1 MNDGLL
7 EQISKTLNS
16 IKSKCQLKDRTIA
29 DQLKVSCSE
38 LKCLKN
44 FLSNDRISVKDLA
57 ERLGITSGGVTKIVG
72 QLEEKNIL
80 RRDMDPEDR
89 RGILVSLTGEGR
101 DLIKELQK
109 NTIGYYDLLFG
120 DLSEKDKSDIL
131 KGIQLLNESW
141 EDLISKHPG
150 IQGNKIQGGE
160 NC

>member
-1 MNDGLL
+1 
-7 EQISKTLNS
+7 
-16 IKSKCQLKDRTIA
+16 
-29 DQLKVSCSE
+29 
-38 LKCLKN
+38 
-44 FLSNDRISVKDLA
+44 
-57 ERLGITSGGVTKIVG
+57 
-72 QLEEKNIL
+72 
-80 RRDMDPEDR
+80 MDPEDR

-141 EDLISKHPG
+141 EDLISKHPD

>member
-1 MNDGLL
+1 MNDSIL

-16 IKSKCQLKDRTIA
+16 IKAKCQLKDKTIA
-29 DQLKVSCSE
+29 EQLGVSCSE

-72 QLEEKNIL
+72 QLEEKSIL
-80 RRDMDPEDR
+80 RRDMDPDDR

-101 DLIKELQK
+101 DLITELHK
-109 NTIGYYDLLFG
+109 NTIGYYDELFG
-120 DLSEKDKSDIL
+120 GLSDKNKEDIL
-131 KGIQLLNESW
+131 KGILLLNESW
-141 EDLISKHPG
+141 DNLISKCPG
-150 IQGNKIQGGE
+150 TQVSKIQGGE

>member
-16 IKSKCQLKDRTIA
+16 IKAKCQLKDRTIA

-38 LKCLKN
+38 LKCLKS

-101 DLIKELQK
+101 DLIRELQK

-120 DLSEKDKSDIL
+120 DLSQKDKEDIL